1 MQTANL
7 NVRDLPF
14 EDLRELG
21 LYREGD
27 ITLPKKDIDALL
39 SGMRTGLVK
48 LNDINRDGIEIK
60 EMSVKL
66 SLAKNAEG
74 KSELLVHPVY
84 KQSNVPSIISREEGD
99 DLLTGLKANLIKE
112 TTENGQQK
120 KLMVEYDWDTREFIV
135 TDTSR
140 LRVPDMVNGMLLTP
154 YQKERFSSGRQIEM
168 PDGTTFQASSTTPD
182 GIRSNRLA
190 LVVSLLMDGGISY
203 LLLTGLKAMV
213 GDRGL
218 LPQKDE
224 RNENYHKALQAAAAQ
239 KSTVK
244 NPEEKTSAISNNNEY
259 SRGYGRSG
267 MSR

>member
-1 MQTANL
+1 M
-7 NVRDLPF
+7 
-14 EDLRELG
+14 
-21 LYREGD
+21 
-27 ITLPKKDIDALL
+27 
-39 SGMRTGLVK
+39 
-48 LNDINRDGIEIK
+48 
-60 EMSVKL
+60 
-66 SLAKNAEG
+66 
-74 KSELLVHPVY
+74 HPVY
-84 KQSNVPSIISREEGD
+84 KQSNLPSIISRGEGD

-112 TTENGQQK
+112 TTEKGQQK
-120 KLMVEYDWDTREFIV
+120 KFMVEYDWDTREFIV

-140 LRVPDMVNGMLLTP
+140 LRVPEMINGMPLTP
-154 YQKERFSSGRQIEM
+154 YQKERFGSGRQIEM

-182 GIRSNRLA
+182 GIRSNRLT

-224 RNENYHKALQAAAAQ
+224 RNENYHKALQAAGAP

-244 NPEEKTSAISNNNEY
+244 DAEVKNSAISNNNEY

>member
-1 MQTANL
+1 MQYSNL
-7 NVRDLPF
+7 NVRDLPV

-21 LYREGD
+21 LFKDGE
-27 ITLPKKDIDALL
+27 INLPKNDIDALL
-39 SGMRTGLVK
+39 SGMRTSLIK
-48 LNDINRDGIEIK
+48 LNNVIHSGVEVQ
-60 EMSVKL
+60 EMNVKL
-66 SLAKNAEG
+66 SLAKNSDG
-74 KSELLVHPVY
+74 KAELLVHPVY
-84 KQSNVPSIISREEGD
+84 KQSIAPKIISSTEAD
-99 DLLTGLKANLIKE
+99 DLITGLKANLIKE
-112 TTENGQQK
+112 TVENGQNK

-140 LRVPDMVNGMLLTP
+140 LRVPEMVNGIPLTP
-154 YQKERFSSGRQIEM
+154 YQKERYANGRQIEM
-168 PDGTTFQASSTTPD
+168 PDGTTFQASSATPD

-244 NPEEKTSAISNNNEY
+244 NPEETTSAISNNNEY

-267 MSR
+267 VSR

>member
-7 NVRDLPF
+7 NVRDLPV

-21 LYREGD
+21 LFREGEVR
-27 ITLPKKDIDALL
+27 LPKKDIDALL
-39 SGMRTGLVK
+39 AGMRTGLIK
-48 LNDINRDGIEIK
+48 LNNINHGDIEIK
-60 EMSVKL
+60 EMTVKL
-66 SLAKNAEG
+66 SLAKNADG
-74 KSELLVHPVY
+74 KAELLVHPVY
-84 KQSNVPSIISREEGD
+84 KQGNRPSIISREEGD
-99 DLLTGLKANLIKE
+99 DLQTGLKANLIKE
-112 TTENGQQK
+112 TAENGQQK

-140 LRVPDMVNGMLLTP
+140 LRVPEMINGMPLTP
-154 YQKERFSSGRQIEM
+154 YQKERFGSGRQIEL

-182 GIRSNRLA
+182 GIRSNRLT

-224 RNENYHKALQAAAAQ
+224 RNENYHKALQAMGAQ

-244 NPEEKTSAISNNNEY
+244 DAEEKTSAISNNSEY

-267 MSR
+267 LSR

>member
-1 MQTANL
+1 MQTANM
-7 NVRDLPF
+7 NARDLPV

-21 LYREGD
+21 LFREGE
-27 ITLPKKDIDALL
+27 IRLPKKDIDALL
-39 SGMRTGLVK
+39 AGMRTGLIK
-48 LNDINRDGIEIK
+48 LNNINHGDIEIK

-66 SLAKNAEG
+66 SLAKNADG
-74 KSELLVHPVY
+74 KAELLVHPVY
-84 KQSNVPSIISREEGD
+84 KQANFPSIISREEGD
-99 DLLTGLKANLIKE
+99 DLLTGLKANIIKE

-120 KLMVEYDWDTREFIV
+120 KMMVEYDWDTREFMV

-140 LRVPDMVNGMLLTP
+140 LKVPEMINGMPLTP
-154 YQKERFSSGRQIEM
+154 YQKERFGSGRQIEM

-182 GIRSNRLA
+182 GIRSNRLT
-190 LVVSLLMDGGISY
+190 LVVSLLMDGGLSY

-224 RNENYHKALQAAAAQ
+224 RNENYHNALQAMAAQ

-244 NPEEKTSAISNNNEY
+244 DAEEKTSAISHNSEY

-267 MSR
+267 LSR

>member
-7 NVRDLPF
+7 NVRDLPV

-21 LYREGD
+21 LFMEGE
-27 ITLPKKDIDALL
+27 IALPKKDIDALL
-39 SGMRTGLVK
+39 SGMRTGLVR
-48 LNDINRDGIEIK
+48 LNDINHNGIEIK

-66 SLAKNAEG
+66 SLTKNAQG
-74 KSELLVHPVY
+74 KAELLVHPVY
-84 KQSNVPSIISREEGD
+84 KQSNLPSIISRQEGD

-112 TTENGQQK
+112 TTENGQPK
-120 KLMVEYDWDTREFIV
+120 KLMVEYDWDTREYIV

-140 LRVPDMVNGMLLTP
+140 LRVPDMINGMSLTP
-154 YQKERFSSGRQIEM
+154 YQKERFSNGRQIEM

-190 LVVSLLMDGGISY
+190 LVVSLLMDGGLSY

-224 RNENYHKALQAAAAQ
+224 RNENYQKALQAAAVQ
-239 KSTVK
+239 KSVNK
-244 NPEEKTSAISNNNEY
+244 SSEERTSAVTNNSEY

-267 MSR
+267 LSR

>member
-7 NVRDLPF
+7 NVRDLPV

-21 LYREGD
+21 LFRDGE
-27 ITLPKKDIDALL
+27 ITLPKKDIDALV
-39 SGMRTGLVK
+39 SGMRTGLITV
-48 LNDINRDGIEIK
+48 NNINKGGIEIK

-66 SLAKNAEG
+66 SLVKNAEG
-74 KSELLVHPVY
+74 KAELLVHPVY
-84 KQSNVPSIISREEGD
+84 KQANLPSIISSQEGD

-120 KLMVEYDWDTREFIV
+120 KLMVEYDWDTREYIV

-140 LRVPDMVNGMLLTP
+140 LRVPDMINGMPLTP
-154 YQKERFSSGRQIEM
+154 YQKERFGHGRQIEM

-190 LVVSLLMDGGISY
+190 LVVSLLMDGGLSY

-224 RNENYHKALQAAAAQ
+224 RNENYQKALQVAAVQ
-239 KSTVK
+239 KSANRST
-244 NPEEKTSAISNNNEY
+244 EERTSAITSNGEY

-267 MSR
+267 LSR